1 MEYISQGKQIH
12 RTITDNSALASVDN
26 IVTLPGRFL
35 LVTGAG
41 YFRRVWKFR
50 TRTTAKKQW
59 SVENS
64 YYYMRNIT

>member
-35 LVTGAG
+35 LVVC
-41 YFRRVWKFR
+41 RKVLLLH
-50 TRTTAKKQW
+50 
-59 SVENS
+59 EEH
-64 YYYMRNIT
+64 